1 MYKMSVLNSVIL
13 SALQAIIL
21 FYNMK
26 FFNDITY
33 TKRDYISIIGIIVP
47 SVVLFLFVDSPS
59 IVLLFICSLVFMYF
73 KKKFIGIVSVL
84 ICFFILYMANF
95 TSLWLSTL
103 LVDLISIN
111 NTFTIF
117 FIIIFT
123 VASIIYA
130 YIAKFF
136 IKRLSFSDLSLNK
149 LYLTLV
155 SLFLLTILGVIY
167 FYLPQQNVSFGDA
180 KFISIIYAVVIITTA
195 ILIITI
201 SFSIIRQIQYKRNM
215 QEIENYYKYT
225 LQIEKINH
233 EMRKFRH
240 DYVNIL
246 STLSDFI
253 REEDMEGLRDYFHSE
268 ILPMQ
273 DSMQMNA
280 IKING
285 IENLHV
291 REIKGLLTT
300 KILQAQ
306 EKNIRISIEV
316 PESIEKID
324 MPIINLSRV
333 IGILLDNAIEASEK
347 INEEPL
353 IRIAFIKNEDTSVTF
368 IVMNKCE
375 PDMPKVHTLFQE
387 NFSTKGKNRGL
398 GLSTLKE
405 LTDSTTNVL
414 LDTTIDNNYFIQKV
428 EILNSDS

>member
-1 MYKMSVLNSVIL
+1 MAILNSVFI
-13 SALQAIIL
+13 ALLQTIIL

-26 FFNDITY
+26 LLNEFHY

-47 SVVLFLFVDSPS
+47 STILFILIDSRAIIFLF
-59 IVLLFICSLVFMYF
+59 IASLAFMYY
-73 KKKFIGIVSVL
+73 KNKFIGIVSSL
-84 ICFFILYMANF
+84 ICFFILYMSNF
-95 TSLWLSTL
+95 TSVWLSSL
-103 LVDLISIN
+103 IVDSIEFN
-111 NTFTIF
+111 NTLT
-117 FIIIFT
+117 IIFILT
-123 VASIIYA
+123 FTLTSIIYA
-130 YIAKFF
+130 FIAKFF
-136 IKRLSFSDLSLNK
+136 IKRLSFSYLSLNK
-149 LYLTLV
+149 LYLSLV
-155 SLFLLTILGVIY
+155 SLFLLTILGLIY
-167 FYLPQQNVSFGDA
+167 FYLPNQDVSFGDA
-180 KFISIIYAVVIITTA
+180 KFISILYAIVIITTA

-225 LQIEKINH
+225 LQIEKINN

-253 REEDMEGLRDYFHSE
+253 REEDMEGLRKYFRSE

-291 REIKGLLTT
+291 REVKGLLTT

-316 PESIEKID
+316 PEPIDKID

-347 INEEPL
+347 IEDDPL
-353 IRIAFIKNEDTSVTF
+353 IRIAFIKNEDAGVML

-428 EILNSDS
+428 EILNTDS

>member
-1 MYKMSVLNSVIL
+1 MSVLYSLFVSI
-13 SALQAIIL
+13 LQAVLL

-26 FFNDITY
+26 LISRIHFS
-33 TKRDYISIIGIIVP
+33 KRDYISIIGIIVP
-47 SVVLFLFVDSPS
+47 STILFFIISS
-59 IVLLFICSLVFMYF
+59 EAIVLLFVLSILFMYY
-73 KKKFIGIVSVL
+73 KKKFMGVVTAL

-95 TSLWLSTL
+95 TSLWLSS
-103 LVDLISIN
+103 LISDTVIIKN
-111 NTFTIF
+111 NYVLFLAIS
-117 FIIIFT
+117 FT
-123 VASIIYA
+123 VFSFVYA

-136 IKRLSFSDLSLNK
+136 ITRLSFSDLSLNK
-149 LYLTLV
+149 IYLALV
-155 SLFLLTILGVIY
+155 NLFLLTILGLIY
-167 FYLPQQNVSFGDA
+167 IYLPNRNVSFGDA
-180 KFISIIYAVVIITTA
+180 KFISVMYAVVIITTA

-316 PESIEKID
+316 PEPIEKID

-347 INEEPL
+347 ITEEPL

>member
-1 MYKMSVLNSVIL
+1 MSVFYSMLFSL
-13 SALQAIIL
+13 LQVIIL

-26 FFNDITY
+26 LISGIRY
-33 TKRDYISIIGIIVP
+33 TKRDFISIIGIIIP
-47 SVVLFLFVDSPS
+47 SNILFFIFSSEAVIILFLLSTM
-59 IVLLFICSLVFMYF
+59 FMYY
-73 KKKFIGIVSVL
+73 KNKFIGVVTSL

-95 TSLWLSTL
+95 TSLWLSSVIVNAIGIDYAYML
-103 LVDLISIN
+103 FVAIS
-111 NTFTIF
+111 FTIF
-117 FIIIFT
+117 
-123 VASIIYA
+123 SIIYA
-130 YIAKFF
+130 YVAKFF
-136 IKRLSFSDLSLNK
+136 IKQLSVSDLSLNK
-149 LYLTLV
+149 IYLTLV
-155 SLFLLTILGVIY
+155 NLFLLTILGLIY
-167 FYLPQQNVSFGDA
+167 FYLPNRDVSFGDA
-180 KFISIIYAVVIITTA
+180 QFISIMYAVVIITTA

-253 REEDMEGLRDYFHSE
+253 REEDMEGLSDYFHSE

-285 IENLHV
+285 IENLQV

-316 PESIEKID
+316 PEPIEKID

-347 INEEPL
+347 ITEEPL

-375 PDMPKVHTLFQE
+375 QNMPKVHTLFQE

>member
-1 MYKMSVLNSVIL
+1 MSFLYSMFFSL
-13 SALQAIIL
+13 LQVIIL

-26 FFNDITY
+26 LISGIRY
-33 TKRDYISIIGIIVP
+33 TKRDFISIIGIIIP
-47 SVVLFLFVDSPS
+47 SNILFFIFSSEAVIFLFFMST
-59 IVLLFICSLVFMYF
+59 IFMYY
-73 KKKFIGIVSVL
+73 KNKFIGVVTSL

-95 TSLWLSTL
+95 TSLWLSSVIVNAIGIDYAYML
-103 LVDLISIN
+103 FVAIS
-111 NTFTIF
+111 FTIF
-117 FIIIFT
+117 
-123 VASIIYA
+123 SIIYA

-136 IKRLSFSDLSLNK
+136 IKQLSVSDLSLNK
-149 LYLTLV
+149 IYLTLV
-155 SLFLLTILGVIY
+155 NLFLLTILGLIY
-167 FYLPQQNVSFGDA
+167 FYLPNRDVSFGDA
-180 KFISIIYAVVIITTA
+180 QFISIIYAVVIITTA

-225 LQIEKINH
+225 LQIEKINN

-316 PESIEKID
+316 PEPIEKID

-347 INEEPL
+347 ITEEPL

>member
-59 IVLLFICSLVFMYF
+59 IVLLFICTLVFMYF

>member
-1 MYKMSVLNSVIL
+1 MSVLNSVIL

-59 IVLLFICSLVFMYF
+59 IVLLFICTLVFMYF

>member
-1 MYKMSVLNSVIL
+1 MAFLNLYVLPIIQIL
-13 SALQAIIL
+13 LLIFSI
-21 FYNMK
+21 K
-26 FFNDITY
+26 FFNKLKFTIKDI
-33 TKRDYISIIGIIVP
+33 IILLVIII
-47 SVVLFLFVDSPS
+47 LN
-59 IVLLFICSLVFMYF
+59 IVLLQIWGSQTLLLLL
-73 KKKFIGIVSVL
+73 IIVS
-84 ICFFILYMANF
+84 
-95 TSLWLSTL
+95 
-103 LVDLISIN
+103 
-111 NTFTIF
+111 IF
-117 FIIIFT
+117 
-123 VASIIYA
+123 A
-130 YIAKFF
+130 YIKNKILGILTVLGSCF
-136 IKRLSFSDLSLNK
+136 IMYISNFITIWLIATFLNYDTSPFTFQLYYAGTFVTICIISMYIIHYFLTRLNKSVLSFNK
-149 LYLTLV
+149 MYLITV
-155 SLFLLTILGVIY
+155 SLFLITAILLLNI
-167 FYLPQQNVSFGDA
+167 YLPKDTVSFKDV
-180 KFISIIYAVVIITTA
+180 KFLSLIYAVFIITIA

-285 IENLHV
+285 IENLKV

-306 EKNIRISIEV
+306 EKSIRISIEV
-316 PESIEKID
+316 PEPIEKID

-347 INEEPL
+347 ITEEPL

-375 PDMPKVHTLFQE
+375 QNMPKVHTLFQE

>member
-1 MYKMSVLNSVIL
+1 MSVLISVLL
-13 SALQAIIL
+13 SMLQAIIL

-47 SVVLFLFVDSPS
+47 SVVLFLFVNSS
-59 IVLLFICSLVFMYF
+59 AIVFLFCCSLVFMYF
-73 KKKFIGIVSVL
+73 KKKFMGIVSVL

-103 LVDLISIN
+103 IVDLVSIDN
-111 NTFTIF
+111 AFTIF
-117 FIIIFT
+117 FVIIFT
-123 VASIIYA
+123 IASIIYA

-149 LYLTLV
+149 IYLTLV
-155 SLFLLTILGVIY
+155 SLFLLTILGLMY
-167 FYLPQQNVSFGDA
+167 FYLPQQDVTFGDA
-180 KFISIIYAVVIITTA
+180 KFISIMYAVVIVTTA
-195 ILIITI
+195 ILIVTI

-225 LQIEKINH
+225 LQIEEINN

-253 REEDMEGLRDYFHSE
+253 REDDMEGLRKYFNEE
-268 ILPMQ
+268 IMPMQ
-273 DSMQMNA
+273 DNMQMKSL
-280 IKING
+280 KING
-285 IENLHV
+285 IENLKV

-306 EKNIRISIEV
+306 EKNIRLSIEV
-316 PESIEKID
+316 PEPIEKID

-347 INEEPL
+347 IEEDPL
-353 IRIAFIKNEDTSVTF
+353 IRIAFIKNEDASVTF
-368 IVMNKCE
+368 IVMNKCK
-375 PDMPKVHTLFQE
+375 PDMPRVHTLFQE
-387 NFSTKGKNRGL
+387 NYSTKGKNRGL
-398 GLSTLKE
+398 GLSNLKE
-405 LTDSTTNVL
+405 ITDATSNVL

>member
-1 MYKMSVLNSVIL
+1 
-13 SALQAIIL
+13 
-21 FYNMK
+21 
-26 FFNDITY
+26 
-33 TKRDYISIIGIIVP
+33 
-47 SVVLFLFVDSPS
+47 
-59 IVLLFICSLVFMYF
+59 
-73 KKKFIGIVSVL
+73 
-84 ICFFILYMANF
+84 
-95 TSLWLSTL
+95 
-103 LVDLISIN
+103 
-111 NTFTIF
+111 
-117 FIIIFT
+117 
-123 VASIIYA
+123 
-130 YIAKFF
+130 
-136 IKRLSFSDLSLNK
+136 
-149 LYLTLV
+149 
-155 SLFLLTILGVIY
+155 
-167 FYLPQQNVSFGDA
+167 
-180 KFISIIYAVVIITTA
+180 
-195 ILIITI
+195 
-201 SFSIIRQIQYKRNM
+201 YKRNM

-253 REEDMEGLRDYFHSE
+253 REEDMEGLSDYFHSE

-285 IENLHV
+285 IENLQV

-316 PESIEKID
+316 PEPIEKID

-347 INEEPL
+347 ITEEPL

-375 PDMPKVHTLFQE
+375 QNMPKVHTLFQE

-414 LDTTIDNNYFIQKV
+414 LDTTIDNNY
-428 EILNSDS
+428 

>member
-1 MYKMSVLNSVIL
+1 MAILNTIIL
-13 SALQAIIL
+13 SVSQAVLLFLIIKIL
-21 FYNMK
+21 
-26 FFNDITY
+26 ISVTY
-33 TKRDYISIIGIIVP
+33 TFRGYFTIIGIIIP
-47 SVVLFLFVDSPS
+47 STILFFYFDTRSMLFLL
-59 IVLLFICSLVFMYF
+59 IVSAIFMYY
-73 KKKFIGIVSVL
+73 KKRFVGVASVL
-84 ICFFILYMANF
+84 VGFFILYTANF
-95 TSLWLSTL
+95 LSIWLATL
-103 LVDLISIN
+103 ILDLISAQY
-111 NTFTIF
+111 IF
-117 FIIIFT
+117 D
-123 VASIIYA
+123 IIYLF
-130 YIAKFF
+130 IFITITLIFSLLGRFF
-136 IKRLSFSDLSLNK
+136 FKQLSTSYLSLNK
-149 LYLTLV
+149 IYLVLLCIFLFTVLLLIYLYLP
-155 SLFLLTILGVIY
+155 SSIA
-167 FYLPQQNVSFGDA
+167 SAGDA
-180 KFISIIYAVVIITTA
+180 KIFVVMYAVLIITTA
-195 ILIITI
+195 VVIVTI

-215 QEIENYYKYT
+215 REIENYYKYT

-246 STLSDFI
+246 STMSDFI
-253 REEDMEGLRDYFHSE
+253 RENDMEGLDQYFHEE

-285 IENLHV
+285 IENLKV

-316 PESIEKID
+316 PETIEKIE

-347 INEEPL
+347 IVDDPL
-353 IRIAFIKNEDTSVTF
+353 IRIAFIKNEDDSVMF
-368 IVMNKCE
+368 IVMNKCDI
-375 PDMPKVHTLFQE
+375 DMPRVHTLFQE

-405 LTDSTTNVL
+405 LTDTTSNVL

-428 EILNSDS
+428 EILNTDS

>member
-1 MYKMSVLNSVIL
+1 MSVFYSMLFSL
-13 SALQAIIL
+13 LQVIIL

-26 FFNDITY
+26 LISGIRY
-33 TKRDYISIIGIIVP
+33 TKRDFISIIGIIIP
-47 SVVLFLFVDSPS
+47 SNILFFIFSSEAVIILFLLSTM
-59 IVLLFICSLVFMYF
+59 FMYY
-73 KKKFIGIVSVL
+73 KNKFIGVVTSL

-95 TSLWLSTL
+95 TSLWLSSVIVNAIGIDYAYML
-103 LVDLISIN
+103 FVAIS
-111 NTFTIF
+111 FTIF
-117 FIIIFT
+117 
-123 VASIIYA
+123 SIIYA
-130 YIAKFF
+130 YVAKFF
-136 IKRLSFSDLSLNK
+136 IKQLSVSDLSLNK
-149 LYLTLV
+149 IYLTLV
-155 SLFLLTILGVIY
+155 NLFLLTILGLIY
-167 FYLPQQNVSFGDA
+167 FYSPNRDVSFGDA
-180 KFISIIYAVVIITTA
+180 QFISIMYAVVIITTA

-253 REEDMEGLRDYFHSE
+253 REEDMEGLSDYFHSE

-285 IENLHV
+285 IENLQV

-316 PESIEKID
+316 PEPIEKID

-347 INEEPL
+347 ITEEPL

-375 PDMPKVHTLFQE
+375 QNMPKVHTLFQE

>member
-1 MYKMSVLNSVIL
+1 
-13 SALQAIIL
+13 
-21 FYNMK
+21 
-26 FFNDITY
+26 
-33 TKRDYISIIGIIVP
+33 
-47 SVVLFLFVDSPS
+47 
-59 IVLLFICSLVFMYF
+59 LLL
-73 KKKFIGIVSVL
+73 
-84 ICFFILYMANF
+84 
-95 TSLWLSTL
+95 
-103 LVDLISIN
+103 DLISAQY
-111 NTFTIF
+111 IF
-117 FIIIFT
+117 DFIYLLIFAIITLFF
-123 VASIIYA
+123 SILGRILF
-130 YIAKFF
+130 KQ
-136 IKRLSFSDLSLNK
+136 LTTSGLSLNK
-149 LYLTLV
+149 IYLIIV
-155 SLFLLTILGVIY
+155 CVFLLTILLLIY
-167 FYLPQQNVSFGDA
+167 FYLPKQNLSFGDA
-180 KFISIIYAVVIITTA
+180 KFLVVMYAVLIITTA
-195 ILIITI
+195 VLIVTI

-215 QEIENYYKYT
+215 REIENYYKYT

-246 STLSDFI
+246 STMSDFI
-253 REEDMEGLRDYFHSE
+253 RENDMEGLDQYFHEE

-285 IENLHV
+285 IENLKV

-316 PESIEKID
+316 PETIEKIE

-347 INEEPL
+347 IVDDPL
-353 IRIAFIKNEDTSVTF
+353 IRIAFIKNEDDSVMF
-368 IVMNKCE
+368 IVMNKCDT
-375 PDMPKVHTLFQE
+375 DMPRVHTLFQE

-405 LTDSTTNVL
+405 LTDTTSNVL

-428 EILNSDS
+428 EILNTDS

>member
-1 MYKMSVLNSVIL
+1 MSVLNSVIL

-117 FIIIFT
+117 FIINFT

>member
-1 MYKMSVLNSVIL
+1 MEVLNSVFL
-13 SALQAIIL
+13 SLLQAIIL
-21 FYNMK
+21 F
-26 FFNDITY
+26 FNIKLINGMNY
-33 TKRDYISIIGIIVP
+33 TKRDYISIVGIIIP
-47 SVVLFLFVDSPS
+47 STILFIYFDTKVVFFLFFTS
-59 IVLLFICSLVFMYF
+59 IIFMYI
-73 KKKFIGIVSVL
+73 KRKFIGIVSVL

-95 TSLWLSTL
+95 TSVWITTL
-103 LVDLISIN
+103 IVDIITIKYAFSIIFIV
-111 NTFTIF
+111 TFTI
-117 FIIIFT
+117 
-123 VASIIYA
+123 ASLVYA
-130 YIAKFF
+130 YIARFF
-136 IKRLSFSDLSLNK
+136 INQLSFSDLSLNK
-149 LYLTLV
+149 IYLTLV
-155 SLFLLTILGVIY
+155 SLFLLIILGLIY
-167 FYLPQQNVSFGDA
+167 FYLPNRIISFGDA
-180 KFISIIYAVVIITTA
+180 KFLSIIYAVVIITTA

-285 IENLHV
+285 IENLKV

-316 PESIEKID
+316 PEPIEKID

-347 INEEPL
+347 ITEEPL

-375 PDMPKVHTLFQE
+375 QNMPKVHTLFQE

>member
-1 MYKMSVLNSVIL
+1 MEVLNSVFL
-13 SALQAIIL
+13 SLLQAIIL
-21 FYNMK
+21 F
-26 FFNDITY
+26 FNIKLINGMNY
-33 TKRDYISIIGIIVP
+33 TKRDYISIVGIIIP
-47 SVVLFLFVDSPS
+47 STILFIYFDTKVVFFLFFTS
-59 IVLLFICSLVFMYF
+59 IIFMYIRR
-73 KKKFIGIVSVL
+73 KFIGIVSVL

-95 TSLWLSTL
+95 TSVWITTL
-103 LVDLISIN
+103 IVDIITIKYAFSIIFIV
-111 NTFTIF
+111 TFTI
-117 FIIIFT
+117 
-123 VASIIYA
+123 ASLVYA
-130 YIAKFF
+130 YIARFF
-136 IKRLSFSDLSLNK
+136 INQLSFSDLSLNK
-149 LYLTLV
+149 IYLTLV
-155 SLFLLTILGVIY
+155 SLFLLIILSLIY
-167 FYLPQQNVSFGDA
+167 FYLPNRIISFGDA
-180 KFISIIYAVVIITTA
+180 KFLSIIYAVVIITTA

-285 IENLHV
+285 IENMHV

-316 PESIEKID
+316 PEPIEKID

-347 INEEPL
+347 ITEEPL

>member
-1 MYKMSVLNSVIL
+1 MAILKTIMLSVFQAFLLFVI
-13 SALQAIIL
+13 IKIL
-21 FYNMK
+21 TNV
-26 FFNDITY
+26 TY
-33 TKRDYISIIGIIVP
+33 TLRDYITIIGIIIP
-47 SVVLFLFVDSPS
+47 STILFFYFDTKSMLFL
-59 IVLLFICSLVFMYF
+59 LLVSVVFMYYR
-73 KKKFIGIVSVL
+73 KRFIGIASVL
-84 ICFFILYMANF
+84 VSFFILYMANF
-95 TSLWLSTL
+95 LSIWLATL
-103 LVDLISIN
+103 LLDLISAQYIFDFIYLLIFAII
-111 NTFTIF
+111 TFF
-117 FIIIFT
+117 F
-123 VASIIYA
+123 SILGRVLF
-130 YIAKFF
+130 KQ
-136 IKRLSFSDLSLNK
+136 LTTSGLSLNK
-149 LYLTLV
+149 IYLIIV
-155 SLFLLTILGVIY
+155 CVFLLTILLLIY
-167 FYLPQQNVSFGDA
+167 FYLPDQSLSFGDA
-180 KFISIIYAVVIITTA
+180 KFLIVMYAVLIITTA
-195 ILIITI
+195 VLIITI

-215 QEIENYYKYT
+215 REIENYYKYT

-246 STLSDFI
+246 STMSDFI
-253 REEDMEGLRDYFHSE
+253 RENDMEGLDQYFHEE

-285 IENLHV
+285 IENLKV

-316 PESIEKID
+316 PETIEKIE

-347 INEEPL
+347 IVDDPL
-353 IRIAFIKNEDTSVTF
+353 IRIAFIKNEDDSVMF
-368 IVMNKCE
+368 IVMNKCDT
-375 PDMPKVHTLFQE
+375 DMPRVHTLFQE

-405 LTDSTTNVL
+405 LTDTTSNVL

-428 EILNSDS
+428 EILNTDS

>member
-1 MYKMSVLNSVIL
+1 MLFLLLVSVIFMYYKKRFIGVASVL
-13 SALQAIIL
+13 
-21 FYNMK
+21 
-26 FFNDITY
+26 
-33 TKRDYISIIGIIVP
+33 
-47 SVVLFLFVDSPS
+47 
-59 IVLLFICSLVFMYF
+59 
-73 KKKFIGIVSVL
+73 VS
-84 ICFFILYMANF
+84 FFILYMANF
-95 TSLWLSTL
+95 LSIWLATL
-103 LVDLISIN
+103 LLDLISAQY
-111 NTFTIF
+111 IF
-117 FIIIFT
+117 DFIYLLIFAIITLFF
-123 VASIIYA
+123 SILGRILF
-130 YIAKFF
+130 KQ
-136 IKRLSFSDLSLNK
+136 LTTSGLSLNK
-149 LYLTLV
+149 IYLIIV
-155 SLFLLTILGVIY
+155 CVFLLTILLLIY
-167 FYLPQQNVSFGDA
+167 FYLPKQNLSFGDA
-180 KFISIIYAVVIITTA
+180 KFLVVMYAVLIITTA
-195 ILIITI
+195 VVIVTI

-215 QEIENYYKYT
+215 REIENYYKYT

-246 STLSDFI
+246 STMSDFI
-253 REEDMEGLRDYFHSE
+253 RENDMKGLDQYFHEE

-285 IENLHV
+285 IENLKV

-316 PESIEKID
+316 PEIIEKIE

-347 INEEPL
+347 IVDDPL
-353 IRIAFIKNEDTSVTF
+353 IRIAFIKNEDDSVMF
-368 IVMNKCE
+368 IVMNKCDT
-375 PDMPKVHTLFQE
+375 DMPRVHTLFQE

-405 LTDSTTNVL
+405 LTDTTSNVL

-428 EILNSDS
+428 EILNTDS

>member
-1 MYKMSVLNSVIL
+1 MEVLNSVFL
-13 SALQAIIL
+13 SLLQAIIL
-21 FYNMK
+21 F
-26 FFNDITY
+26 FNIKLINGMNY
-33 TKRDYISIIGIIVP
+33 TKRDYISIVGIIIP
-47 SVVLFLFVDSPS
+47 STILFIYFDTKVVFFLFFTS
-59 IVLLFICSLVFMYF
+59 IIFMYI
-73 KKKFIGIVSVL
+73 KRKFIGIVSVL

-95 TSLWLSTL
+95 TSVWITTL
-103 LVDLISIN
+103 IVDIITIKYAFSIIFIV
-111 NTFTIF
+111 TFTI
-117 FIIIFT
+117 
-123 VASIIYA
+123 ASLVYA
-130 YIAKFF
+130 YIARFF
-136 IKRLSFSDLSLNK
+136 INQLSFSDLSLNK
-149 LYLTLV
+149 IYLTLV
-155 SLFLLTILGVIY
+155 SLFLLIILGLIY
-167 FYLPQQNVSFGDA
+167 FYLPNRIISFGDA
-180 KFISIIYAVVIITTA
+180 KFLSIIYAVVIITTA

-253 REEDMEGLRDYFHSE
+253 REEDIEGLRDYFHSE

-285 IENLHV
+285 IENLKV

-316 PESIEKID
+316 PEPIEKID

-347 INEEPL
+347 ITEEPL

-375 PDMPKVHTLFQE
+375 QNMPKVHTLFQE

>member
-1 MYKMSVLNSVIL
+1 MSVLNSVIL
-13 SALQAIIL
+13 SALKNFIL

-103 LVDLISIN
+103 LVDLIPIN

-117 FIIIFT
+117 FIIIFAI
-123 VASIIYA
+123 ASIIYA

-180 KFISIIYAVVIITTA
+180 KFISVMYAVVIITTA

-253 REEDMEGLRDYFHSE
+253 REEDMEGLSDYFHSE

-285 IENLHV
+285 IENLQV

-316 PESIEKID
+316 PEPIEKID

-347 INEEPL
+347 ITEEPL

-375 PDMPKVHTLFQE
+375 PNMPKVHTLFQE

>member
-1 MYKMSVLNSVIL
+1 MSVLYSML
-13 SALQAIIL
+13 FSLLQVVIL

-26 FFNDITY
+26 LISGIRY
-33 TKRDYISIIGIIVP
+33 TKRDFISIIGIIIP
-47 SVVLFLFVDSPS
+47 SNILFFIFSSEAVIILFLLST
-59 IVLLFICSLVFMYF
+59 IFMYY
-73 KKKFIGIVSVL
+73 KNKFIGVVTSL

-95 TSLWLSTL
+95 TSLWLSSVIVNAIGIDYAYML
-103 LVDLISIN
+103 FVAIS
-111 NTFTIF
+111 FTIF
-117 FIIIFT
+117 
-123 VASIIYA
+123 SIIYA

-136 IKRLSFSDLSLNK
+136 IKQLSVSDLSLNK
-149 LYLTLV
+149 IYLTLV
-155 SLFLLTILGVIY
+155 NLFLLTILGLIY
-167 FYLPQQNVSFGDA
+167 FYLPNRDVSFGDA
-180 KFISIIYAVVIITTA
+180 QFISVMYAVVIITTA

-285 IENLHV
+285 IENLQV

-306 EKNIRISIEV
+306 EKNIHISIEV
-316 PESIEKID
+316 PEPIKKID

-347 INEEPL
+347 IAEEPL

-375 PDMPKVHTLFQE
+375 PNMPKVHTLFQE

>member
-1 MYKMSVLNSVIL
+1 MAILNTIMLSIFQAFLLFVI
-13 SALQAIIL
+13 IKIL
-21 FYNMK
+21 TNV
-26 FFNDITY
+26 TY
-33 TKRDYISIIGIIVP
+33 TLRDYITIIGIIIP
-47 SVVLFLFVDSPS
+47 STILFFYFDTKSMLFL
-59 IVLLFICSLVFMYF
+59 LLASVVFMYF
-73 KKKFIGIVSVL
+73 KNRFMGVVSVL
-84 ICFFILYMANF
+84 VSFFILYMANF
-95 TSLWLSTL
+95 LSIWLATSLQ
-103 LVDLISIN
+103 DLISEN
-111 NTFTIF
+111 YIF
-117 FIIIFT
+117 NLIYYIIF
-123 VASIIYA
+123 VAIIMVFSILGRFLF
-130 YIAKFF
+130 K
-136 IKRLSFSDLSLNK
+136 LLTTSGLSLNK
-149 LYLTLV
+149 IYLIIV
-155 SLFLLTILGVIY
+155 CVFLLTVLLLIY
-167 FYLPQQNVSFGDA
+167 FYLPDRVLSFGDI
-180 KFISIIYAVVIITTA
+180 KFLVVMYAVLIITTA
-195 ILIITI
+195 VLIVTI

-215 QEIENYYKYT
+215 REIENYYKYT

-246 STLSDFI
+246 STMSDFI
-253 REEDMEGLRDYFHSE
+253 REDDMEGLDQYFHEE

-285 IENLHV
+285 IENLKV

-316 PESIEKID
+316 PETIEKIE

-347 INEEPL
+347 IVDDPL
-353 IRIAFIKNEDTSVTF
+353 IQIAFIKNEDDSVMF
-368 IVMNKCE
+368 IVMNKCDT
-375 PDMPKVHTLFQE
+375 DMPRVHTLFQE

-405 LTDSTTNVL
+405 LTDTTSNVL

-428 EILNSDS
+428 EILNTDS